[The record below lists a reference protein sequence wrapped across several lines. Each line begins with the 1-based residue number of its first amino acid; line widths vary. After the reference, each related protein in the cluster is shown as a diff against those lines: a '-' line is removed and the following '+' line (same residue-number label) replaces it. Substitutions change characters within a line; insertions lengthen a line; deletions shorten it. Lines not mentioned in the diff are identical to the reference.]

1 MSKAAKIKR
10 ALTLFSLGATTLS
23 LCLPIPSLPSVSL
36 PGFEFGG
43 IGCCGLNNT
52 NLSGFYQDVCT
63 ASVEAVADATAN
75 NVFGENSDFDEV
87 VIEPIAAFWTSTLCD
102 NCIPQDFP
110 LDVGDANWLQ

>member
-1 MSKAAKIKR
+1 MFNAAKLKR
-10 ALTLFSLGATTLS
+10 TLTLLSLGGTTLAI
-23 LCLPIPSLPSVSL
+23 CLPSLPTL
-36 PGFEFGG
+36 TAPEFGG

-75 NVFGENSDFDEV
+75 NVFGTNSDFDEV
-87 VIEPIAAFWTSTLCD
+87 VIEPVAAFWTSTLCD
-102 NCIPQDFP
+102 NCIPEDFP